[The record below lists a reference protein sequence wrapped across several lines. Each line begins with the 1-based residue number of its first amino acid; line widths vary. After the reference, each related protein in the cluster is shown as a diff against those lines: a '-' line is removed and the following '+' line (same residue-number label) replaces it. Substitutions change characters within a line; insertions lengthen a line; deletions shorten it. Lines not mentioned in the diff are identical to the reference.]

1 MLVPRSC
8 CEGKDG
14 AGGPPVAK
22 SLLMV
27 VVVPLMFNLG
37 SVSAE
42 LVDPASSL
50 PPASQQLSQIC
61 FAFIYVFL
69 FWTVL
74 CFFCSICSAKHG
86 CWCSQPSPQL

>member
-1 MLVPRSC
+1 M
-8 CEGKDG
+8 
-14 AGGPPVAK
+14 AK

-74 CFFCSICSAKHG
+74 WFFCSICSAKHG
-86 CWCSQPSPQL
+86 RWCSQPSPQL